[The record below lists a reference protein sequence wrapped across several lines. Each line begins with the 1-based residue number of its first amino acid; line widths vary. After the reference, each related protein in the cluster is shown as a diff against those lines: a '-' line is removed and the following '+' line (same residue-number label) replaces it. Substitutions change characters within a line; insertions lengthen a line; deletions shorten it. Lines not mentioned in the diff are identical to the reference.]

1 MIRMFHVYKN
11 YPNKIQ
17 ALRDINIH
25 IKKGEFVFLVGPTG
39 AGKSTFVKLIYRGI
53 VPTKG
58 QVIVDG
64 INIARLKPSYVPYLR
79 RNIGIVFQDFKLLYN
94 RTVYEN
100 ISFGLKAIGATNF
113 EIRQQVKKVLNLVGL
128 EHKKKI
134 KPHNMIFENVGFY
147 FREALLSFR
156 RSTLISMATI
166 LSITT
171 ILIIVGVFLLIS
183 INSNLFLKNIESQL
197 EIVVYLEDDI
207 SKAELNNF
215 KNNFTS
221 IDGIKEVKFVSKEE
235 AYQRLLKSLGEQKDI
250 LSAIETNPLPA
261 SFEIRAKDPKVIR
274 QIANQIAKLK
284 KVEEVEYGQGTV
296 EKLLNFTYIFRRAGI
311 LILALLVFASI
322 LIISNIIKIT
332 VYARRNEI
340 EIMSLTGATSWFIKW
355 PFIIEGFLQGFIS
368 AILSI
373 IILYKFYFFAIDKVH
388 QVIPFLPLV
397 VGNMD
402 LLPIGISILLL
413 GSLVG
418 ILGSMFSVGKYLDV

>member
-1 MIRMFHVYKN
+1 
-11 YPNKIQ
+11 
-17 ALRDINIH
+17 
-25 IKKGEFVFLVGPTG
+25 
-39 AGKSTFVKLIYRGI
+39 
-53 VPTKG
+53 
-58 QVIVDG
+58 
-64 INIARLKPSYVPYLR
+64 
-79 RNIGIVFQDFKLLYN
+79 
-94 RTVYEN
+94 
-100 ISFGLKAIGATNF
+100 
-113 EIRQQVKKVLNLVGL
+113 
-128 EHKKKI
+128 
-134 KPHNMIFENVGFY
+134 MIFENVGFY
-147 FREALLSFR
+147 FSEALLSFR
-156 RSTLISMATI
+156 RSTLMTTAAI
-166 LSITT
+166 LSTTT

-183 INSNLFLKNIESQL
+183 INSSLFLKNIESQL

-207 SKAELNNF
+207 SKAELNNL

-250 LSAIETNPLPA
+250 LSAIEVNPLPA
-261 SFEIRAKDPKVIR
+261 SFEIQAKDPKMIK

-296 EKLLNFTYIFRRAGI
+296 EKLLNFTYIFRRAGM
-311 LILALLVFASI
+311 LILALLIFASI

-373 IILYKFYFFAIDKVH
+373 IILYKFYFFAINKVH

-397 VGNMD
+397 VDNMD
-402 LLPIGISILLL
+402 LLPMGIAIMLL
-413 GSLVG
+413 GSFVG

>member
-1 MIRMFHVYKN
+1 
-11 YPNKIQ
+11 
-17 ALRDINIH
+17 
-25 IKKGEFVFLVGPTG
+25 
-39 AGKSTFVKLIYRGI
+39 
-53 VPTKG
+53 
-58 QVIVDG
+58 
-64 INIARLKPSYVPYLR
+64 
-79 RNIGIVFQDFKLLYN
+79 
-94 RTVYEN
+94 
-100 ISFGLKAIGATNF
+100 
-113 EIRQQVKKVLNLVGL
+113 
-128 EHKKKI
+128 
-134 KPHNMIFENVGFY
+134 MIFENVGFY

-156 RSTLISMATI
+156 RSTLMATAAI
-166 LSITT
+166 LSTTT

-183 INSNLFLKNIESQL
+183 VNSNLFLKNIESQL
-197 EIVVYLEDDI
+197 EIIVYLEDNI
-207 SKAELNNF
+207 STAELNNL

-221 IDGIKEVKFVSKEE
+221 IDGIKEIKFVSKEE
-235 AYQRLLKSLGEQKDI
+235 AYQRLLKSLGEQKDM

-261 SFEIRAKDPKVIR
+261 SFEIQAKDPKMIG

-311 LILALLVFASI
+311 LTLALLIFASI

-340 EIMSLTGATSWFIKW
+340 EIMSLAGATSWFIKW

-373 IILYKFYFFAIDKVH
+373 IILYNLYFFAINKVH

-397 VGNMD
+397 VDNMD
-402 LLPIGISILLL
+402 LLPIGIAIVLL
-413 GSLVG
+413 GSFVG